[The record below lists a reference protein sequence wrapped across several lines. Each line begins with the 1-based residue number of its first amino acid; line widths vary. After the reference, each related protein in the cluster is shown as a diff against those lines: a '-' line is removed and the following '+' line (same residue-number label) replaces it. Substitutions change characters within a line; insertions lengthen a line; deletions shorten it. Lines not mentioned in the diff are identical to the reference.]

1 MWQGSLLAPQKS
13 KRFFGASVAD
23 DAALRIEATQKKCRQ
38 PVNYVDGSTR
48 SLSLTRSFYMLTLT
62 TPGHT

>member
-23 DAALRIEATQKKCRQ
+23 DAALRIEATQKKQRQ
-38 PVNYVDGSTR
+38 PVNYVDGSSR
-48 SLSLTRSFYMLTLT
+48 RFSFNNI
-62 TPGHT
+62 